1 MSGTIEISA
10 VIIPSDAS
18 AQITLFIVFTSF
30 LTWSRREVDLSFF
43 FDAGLRPRIA
53 VYRQNFAP

>member
-18 AQITLFIVFTSF
+18 AQITLFFVFTSF
-30 LTWSRREVDLSFF
+30 LTWNRRKVDFRSL
-43 FDAGLRPRIA
+43 DAGLRPRIA
-53 VYRQNFAP
+53 AYRQNFAP

>member
-18 AQITLFIVFTSF
+18 APISLFIVFTSL
-30 LTWSRREVDLSFF
+30 LTWSSRKADLSF
-43 FDAGLRPRIA
+43 FDAGLRSRIA